1 MIFLK
6 NTINKI
12 VIKVGSSSIA
22 DENGINV
29 GKMNKIVEQVTDLKF
44 KRKKDIIIVS
54 SGAIAAGRSELGY
67 SYKPYSVAEKQAC
80 AAVGQGVLISKYRD
94 LFAVKNIKVAQILL
108 TADDFS
114 NRQRY
119 LNAYNTMN
127 ALLENDVIPIVNE
140 NDTITTDEIKFG
152 DNDVLSAQVASLLEA
167 DLSIILSDIPGL
179 LKDLGNPKSLINIVE
194 EVTPELENLANG
206 KSGKLGTGGMSS
218 KLKAAKISIASGIPL
233 TILPSYEES
242 IITKAVD
249 NIENRQFN
257 LGTTFLPKG
266 KRMSKRKR
274 WIQFSLKPKG
284 KLIVDNGAHEAL
296 LKGKSLLAV
305 GIISVSGSFSV
316 GDLVL
321 ISNKKG
327 ESIGKGLINYSSEE
341 LKEIIGK
348 KTDEILTFKE
358 NFGPEE
364 VIHRDNLVIM
374 EATKGF
380 EPSNSGFADRR
391 L

>member
-6 NTINKI
+6 KTINKI

-29 GKMNKIVEQVTDLKF
+29 GKMNQIVEQLAELKF
-44 KRKKDIIIVS
+44 QRKDIIIVS
-54 SGAIAAGRSELGY
+54 SGAIAAGKSELGY
-67 SYKPYSVAEKQAC
+67 HYKPYSLSEKQAC

-94 LFAVKNIKVAQILL
+94 LFANKNIKVAQILL

-127 ALLENDVIPIVNE
+127 TLLDTGVIPIVNE

-167 DLSIILSDIPGL
+167 DLSIILSDVPGL
-179 LKDLGNPKSLINIVE
+179 LKDLGDSKSLVNTVE
-194 EVTPELENLANG
+194 EITPDIENLANG
-206 KSGKLGTGGMSS
+206 KSGKLGTGGMNS
-218 KLKAAKISIASGIPL
+218 KIKAAKISIASGIPL
-233 TILPSYEES
+233 TILPAYEKG
-242 IITKAVD
+242 IIKKGVD
-249 NIENRQFN
+249 AIENKQFN
-257 LGTTFLPKG
+257 VGTTFLPKG
-266 KRMSKRKR
+266 ERMSKRKR

-284 KLIVDNGAHEAL
+284 KLIVDDGAHQAL

-305 GIISVSGSFSV
+305 GIVSISGSFSP
-316 GDLVL
+316 GDLVT
-321 ISNKKG
+321 IFNKKR
-327 ESIGKGLINYSSEE
+327 ENIGKGLINYSSEE

-348 KTDEILTFKE
+348 KTNDILTFKE
-358 NFGPEE
+358 NLRPEE
-364 VIHRDNLVIM
+364 VIHRNNLVIM
-374 EATKGF
+374 EATEGF

>member
-6 NTINKI
+6 NTFNKI

-29 GKMNKIVEQVTDLKF
+29 GRMNKIVEQVAVLKI
-44 KRKKDIIIVS
+44 KRRKDIIIVS
-54 SGAIAAGRSELGY
+54 SGAIAAGKSELGY
-67 SYKPYSVAEKQAC
+67 HYKPYSLSEKQAC
-80 AAVGQGVLISKYRD
+80 AAVGQGVLISKYRE
-94 LFAVKNIKVAQILL
+94 LFAVKKIKVAQILL
-108 TADDFS
+108 TAEDFS
-114 NRQRY
+114 NRHRY
-119 LNAYNTMN
+119 LNAYNTMT

-140 NDTITTDEIKFG
+140 NDTVTTDEIKFG

-179 LKDLGNPKSLINIVE
+179 LKDLTNPKSLINIVE
-194 EVTPELENLANG
+194 EVTPELEILANG

-218 KLKAAKISIASGIPL
+218 KLKAAQISIASGIPL
-233 TILPSYEES
+233 TILPSYEDG

-249 NIENRQFN
+249 NIEHSQFN
-257 LGTTFLPKG
+257 IGTTFLPKG
-266 KRMSKRKR
+266 KKMSKRKR

-284 KLIVDNGAHEAL
+284 ELIVDNGAHEAL

-305 GIISVSGSFSV
+305 GIISLSGNFSI
-316 GDLVL
+316 GDLVVV
-321 ISNKKG
+321 SNKKG
-327 ESIGKGLINYSSEE
+327 ENIGKGLVNYSSEE

-348 KTDEILTFKE
+348 KSHEILSFKE
-358 NFGPEE
+358 NVGPEE
-364 VIHRDNLVIM
+364 VIHRDNLVTM
-374 EATKGF
+374 EATEGF

>member
-321 ISNKKG
+321 ISNKKE

-341 LKEIIGK
+341 LREIIGK
-348 KTDEILTFKE
+348 KKDEILTFKE
-358 NFGPEE
+358 NFEPEE

-374 EATKGF
+374 EATEGF